1 MIPYKI
7 HLDEWTVSL
16 WHSDNDTLLIKAEHT
31 ETENYLTSITA
42 EVRLRR
48 HWIGKQCAGELH
60 PSPLPTLRDTNP
72 ITKEA
77 LIAAEGAG

>member
-1 MIPYKI
+1 MIPYKV

-48 HWIGKQCAGELH
+48 HWIGQQCAGELH
-60 PSPLPTLRDTNP
+60 PSPLPALRDDTP
-72 ITKEA
+72 VSKEGI
-77 LIAAEGAG
+77 LAEQGAG